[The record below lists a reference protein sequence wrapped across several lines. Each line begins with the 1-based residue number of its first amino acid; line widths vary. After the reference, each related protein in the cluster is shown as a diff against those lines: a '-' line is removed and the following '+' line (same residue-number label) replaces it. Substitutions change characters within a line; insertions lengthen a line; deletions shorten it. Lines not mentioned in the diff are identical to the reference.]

1 MPRQQKPGL
10 SYFPLDVD
18 FFTDNRIR
26 ILRARYGNNGI
37 VVYIYLICE
46 IYKKGYYMEWNDDI
60 KFILASELNLTDGF
74 IEQVLTFLLE
84 RSLLDS
90 TLFKSDTILTSPGI
104 QKRYQLAVKER
115 AKKTPIVIKGFW
127 LLEADETEPFIK
139 VNPSFYSSRKN
150 EDSSRK
156 NNDISRKNDI
166 KKSKEKKSRVK
177 ESKEER
183 ADGVAAKA
191 ATMFPSDSFEML
203 CVNTLIHSCLEGFPG
218 AKVPVTDEEKS
229 QWCDHIEKM
238 KRIDRRTEAQIEI
251 ALKYAVTNQFWK
263 ANIRSTKKFR
273 EKFETLYMQSQAG
286 KTAVRME
293 DDKAERLRRWAENE

>member
-1 MPRQQKPGL
+1 MAGRPKQGIDY
-10 SYFPLDVD
+10 SGWSVD
-18 FFTDNRIR
+18 IFDSDPKID
-26 ILRARYGNNGI
+26 
-37 VVYIYLICE
+37 
-46 IYKKGYYMEWNDDI
+46 K
-60 KFILASELNLTDGF
+60 
-74 IEQVLTFLLE
+74 
-84 RSLLDS
+84 LLDAKGWRGFGIYFFLCQRAYKTNGYFYKWS
-90 TLFKSDTILTSPGI
+90 YDDCATTARKMGGGINSGTVEETVRFCFQVDLFDQRLFDRWGILTSRGI
-104 QKRYQLAVKER
+104 QRRFWAVLSER
-115 AKKTPIVIKGFW
+115 RIKTAYEEYW
-127 LLEADETEPFIK
+127 LLGPEECNGLVKVSLKTDLQPTNEYLQPTNSETL
-139 VNPSFYSSRKN
+139 SR
-150 EDSSRK
+150 
-156 NNDISRKNDI
+156 
-166 KKSKEKKSRVK
+166 KKSKVKKSKVK

-183 ADGVAAKA
+183 ESGVAAKA
-191 ATMFPSDSFEML
+191 ATMFLPDSFEML

-238 KRIDRRTEAQIEI
+238 KRIDHRTEAQIEI

>member
-18 FFTDNRIR
+18 FFTDNKIR
-26 ILRARYGNNGI
+26 ILRARFGNNGI
-37 VVYIYLICE
+37 AVYIYLLCE
-46 IYKKGYYMEWNDDI
+46 IYKKGYYMEWNDDF
-60 KFILASELNLTDGF
+60 KFILAADLNLSDGF

-150 EDSSRK
+150 EDSSRR

-166 KKSKEKKSRVK
+166 KKSRVK

-183 ADGVAAKA
+183 AGGVAAKA
-191 ATMFPSDSFEML
+191 ATLFPPDSFEML

-238 KRIDRRTEAQIEI
+238 KRIDHRTEAQIKI